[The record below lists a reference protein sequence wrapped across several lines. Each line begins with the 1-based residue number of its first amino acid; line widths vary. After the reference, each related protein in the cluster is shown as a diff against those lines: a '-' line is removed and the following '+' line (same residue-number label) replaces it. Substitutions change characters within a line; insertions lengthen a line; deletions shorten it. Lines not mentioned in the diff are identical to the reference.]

1 MASYSGFIR
10 KSPPARLREFFAARR
25 VELPDDFDWS
35 CERRG
40 TDFVRA
46 VEVLVAE
53 LPDKLQDDIKAELD
67 LLASLANANGLLG
80 AEQTCPR
87 AGIDIEGMEGI
98 PDILLYLAVEHP
110 HMIDRVAAHAS
121 MMRRTG
127 GRDWSTFQ
135 FDADGFSWA
144 LQNQAARAAFLADT
158 IGILKMPEHRKRI
171 ADWYETVRFD
181 PVTGEELTITQ
192 ATVYVE
198 ERAQSELGFGS
209 ENTLERRVV
218 PKVME
223 VGLVCND
230 KDRIVEICAKGGRKI
245 RDQYAEAFAKHFAP
259 QTTAPAE
266 VPRRSVNLHL
276 LKEEPRFEIDPADG
290 IERVEVSSLDF
301 RPSGGGCTRFEKRGK
316 EETLYQFLDRRFKNL
331 SPLKT
336 GGWEII
342 GTTIRIILAPKEGQR
357 RRTLTVTLR
366 APNTITLPNK
376 TETDRQFVFGLLER
390 WKLLAPAPSPQEAIE
405 VVE

>member
-1 MASYSGFIR
+1 MEVS
-10 KSPPARLREFFAARR
+10 
-25 VELPDDFDWS
+25 DDFDS
-35 CERRG
+35 NYEGRG

-46 VEVLVAE
+46 VEAIVAE
-53 LPDKLQDDIKAELD
+53 LPNKLQDDITAELD

-110 HMIDRVAAHAS
+110 HLIDRVAAHAS

-135 FDADGFSWA
+135 FDASGYSWA
-144 LQNQAARAAFLADT
+144 LKDENSREAFLCDT
-158 IGILKMPEHRKRI
+158 IGILKMPEHRKRV
-171 ADWYETVRFD
+171 ADWYETVRLD

-198 ERAQSELGFGS
+198 ERAQSELGFGA

-218 PKVME
+218 PKVLE
-223 VGLVCND
+223 VGLVCNTR
-230 KDRIVEICAKGGRKI
+230 DRIVEICAKGGKKV

-259 QTTAPAE
+259 HAAAPAE
-266 VPRRSVNLHL
+266 VPRRNVNLHL
-276 LKEEPRFEIDPADG
+276 LKQEPRFEIDPADG

-301 RPSGGGCTRFEKRGK
+301 RPNGGGYARFDKRGDA
-316 EETLYQFLDRRFKNL
+316 ENLYQFLERRFKNL

-336 GGWEII
+336 SGWEII
-342 GTTIRIILAPKEGQR
+342 GTRIRIILAPEEEKR

-366 APNTITLPNK
+366 APNTTTLPNK
-376 TETDRQFVFGLLER
+376 TENDREFVFDLLER
-390 WKLLAPAPSPQEAIE
+390 WTLLAPAQTSQETFE